1 MVNGLCAVVI
11 VSVLGCSSVANK
23 DATVEKK
30 KLEGNIIN
38 KERITNG
45 GPADFNA
52 IADALG
58 CIFAPRLA
66 NQQVKKTLNKSLSTS
81 LKFFVI

>member
-1 MVNGLCAVVI
+1 MNKRVYMVNSLCAVVI

-58 CIFAPRLA
+58 CIFAPQTCEPA
-66 NQQVKKTLNKSLSTS
+66 GQKDPE
-81 LKFFVI
+81 

>member
-23 DATVEKK
+23 DATVGKGKRER
-30 KLEGNIIN
+30 ETSFN
-38 KERITNG
+38 RITN

-58 CIFAPRLA
+58 CIFAPQTCEPA
-66 NQQVKKTLNKSLSTS
+66 GQKDPE
-81 LKFFVI
+81 

>member
-52 IADALG
+52 IE
-58 CIFAPRLA
+58 
-66 NQQVKKTLNKSLSTS
+66 
-81 LKFFVI
+81 